1 MKKIICTVIALA
13 MLLSAAAFAESAS
26 FKVGICNYVDDAS
39 LNQIVDNIQ
48 AQLAAIGEE
57 QGVTFE
63 LYEVAAKKTHKV
75 IVDGSGKVTI
85 QIENEGE
92 GNGG

>member
-1 MKKIICTVIALA
+1 MSGDKAGDFNEGYDRKVHYRSDGTV
-13 MLLSAAAFAESAS
+13 
-26 FKVGICNYVDDAS
+26 
-39 LNQIVDNIQ
+39 
-48 AQLAAIGEE
+48 E

-92 GNGG
+92 DNGG

>member
-1 MKKIICTVIALA
+1 M
-13 MLLSAAAFAESAS
+13 
-26 FKVGICNYVDDAS
+26 
-39 LNQIVDNIQ
+39 
-48 AQLAAIGEE
+48 
-57 QGVTFE
+57 TFE

-92 GNGG
+92 DNGG